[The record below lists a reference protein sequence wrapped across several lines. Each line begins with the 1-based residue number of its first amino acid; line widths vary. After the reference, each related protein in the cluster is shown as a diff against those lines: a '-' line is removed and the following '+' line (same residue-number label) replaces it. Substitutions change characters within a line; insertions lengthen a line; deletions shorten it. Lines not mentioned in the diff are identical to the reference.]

1 MNLNTAWQTQDH
13 ARAALDP
20 VLAAPPLI
28 SDTPQFSRPQ
38 QGLMTACCAADPA
51 GEGAPGA
58 DASADW
64 VKS

>member
-1 MNLNTAWQTQDH
+1 MNLNTAWQTQDD
-13 ARAALDP
+13 ARAALNP
-20 VLAAPPLI
+20 VLSSLLRPTPL
-28 SDTPQFSRPQ
+28 FSRPQ
-38 QGLMTACCAADPA
+38 QGPMTACCAADPA